1 MKFLN
6 SFFRI
11 GIGSHLVVLL
21 AMTLL
26 PVFIVTDQLDVFE
39 KIISNISEK

>member
-6 SFFRI
+6 SFFKI
-11 GIGSHLVVLL
+11 GIGSNLIVFV

-39 KIISNISEK
+39 KIISNIAEK